1 MELLPQLSVIHEDR
15 NEIGAHDA
23 DSAKDDRK
31 CKRKGSATKSKMK
44 RKALKD
50 TQSQAGSED
59 VDSIGA
65 DEHQRDVNP
74 DEDSVQERNPVEA
87 EALKS
92 IRNSF
97 AHSPYS
103 SIKGLR
109 NSEVPLVRRSSEG
122 DGMSQVSGAGTP
134 VCPVLLVPPSSG
146 MGDERDTKHFM
157 RPSSRRSSQADL
169 MSGNRR
175 TTNSVISASNS
186 MGSGLDDDDLIDPNR
201 DVGIAVDIHGGCF
214 AWELE
219 PTEPLLS
226 DINFRADAG

>member
-15 NEIGAHDA
+15 NEIGAHDT

-59 VDSIGA
+59 VDSVGA

-103 SIKGLR
+103 SVKGLR
-109 NSEVPLVRRSSEG
+109 NNEVPIVRRSSEG
-122 DGMSQVSGAGTP
+122 DGMLVSGAGTP
-134 VCPVLLVPPSSG
+134 QCPVLLVPPSSG

-157 RPSSRRSSQADL
+157 RPVSRRSSQADL
-169 MSGNRR
+169 MSGTRR

-219 PTEPLLS
+219 PTEALLS